1 MIVADANLFAY
12 LLLPGDL
19 TASARRV
26 LTRDPV
32 WAAPVLWRSEVR
44 NVLLGA
50 MRQRRLVL
58 EDAVEA
64 VDVAAELVRGRE
76 YAVHSADVLRLA
88 HGSGC
93 SAYDC
98 EYVALAQDLGV
109 SLVTADR
116 ELLRAF
122 PADTRSLAEFG
133 AS

>member
-1 MIVADANLFAY
+1 MIVADPNVFAY

-32 WAAPVLWRSEVR
+32 WAAPLLWRSEVCS
-44 NVLLGA
+44 VLLGA
-50 MRQRRLVL
+50 LRKRRLAL

-76 YAVHSADVLRLA
+76 YAVRPADVLRLA
-88 HGSGC
+88 QGSGC

-109 SLVTADR
+109 PLVTADR
-116 ELLRAF
+116 EVLRAF
-122 PADTRSLAEFG
+122 PAATRSLAEFG

>member
-19 TASARRV
+19 TANARRV
-26 LTRDPV
+26 LTRDAV
-32 WAAPVLWRSEVR
+32 WAAPLLWRSEVR
-44 NVLLGA
+44 SVLLGA
-50 MRQRRLVL
+50 LRKRRLGL

-64 VDVAAELVRGRE
+64 VDIAAELVRGRE
-76 YAVHSADVLRLA
+76 YAVRSADVLRLA
-88 HGSGC
+88 QGSGC